1 MSSHRLTDRPPR
13 CGKPHIHLFPAD
25 CCCFSELQFCLTL
38 NCPGDFIHNHSAP
51 CSQDVTNLVLLML
64 MEPLWSLVLCI
75 FLIPKTLDDNRSTGE
90 DVLEAAD
97 DFVRTFQ
104 TKSRKIFRDYFLC
117 SINIWTPEICS
128 FYGVQKFFFQLLS
141 SINNLSF
148 FKHTLNHIK
157 YIKSNTWH
165 HSLDLLLKQSTVWRR
180 LHEPFQMS
188 NSCWDLNVTSQT
200 VTLKHLI
207 NVAVA
212 PLNPLSLILAGLSGM
227 NRLRKSSSS
236 LPLSPS
242 LALVSSKA
250 CCTCCG
256 WVMSTWRRVRRCE
269 QVLCSSLAPSPF
281 RSNTVANTS
290 KPRESRCLAVA
301 FPKPESQPAG
311 TKRAFFSS
319 SCLFTV
325 NIKLQSQRKRKRGAL
340 VFASEEKKKQTLV
353 LVYVTL
359 TPKSCFI

>member
-1 MSSHRLTDRPPR
+1 MHRCLLWTSTLCRISRPFKGTVQHLHLINLSPFEPWSCEVHQKLSRWLNFITPACHLMSSHRLTDRPPR

-165 HSLDLLLKQSTVWRR
+165 HS
-180 LHEPFQMS
+180 
-188 NSCWDLNVTSQT
+188 
-200 VTLKHLI
+200 
-207 NVAVA
+207 
-212 PLNPLSLILAGLSGM
+212 
-227 NRLRKSSSS
+227 
-236 LPLSPS
+236 
-242 LALVSSKA
+242 
-250 CCTCCG
+250 
-256 WVMSTWRRVRRCE
+256 
-269 QVLCSSLAPSPF
+269 
-281 RSNTVANTS
+281 
-290 KPRESRCLAVA
+290 
-301 FPKPESQPAG
+301 
-311 TKRAFFSS
+311 
-319 SCLFTV
+319 
-325 NIKLQSQRKRKRGAL
+325 
-340 VFASEEKKKQTLV
+340 
-353 LVYVTL
+353 
-359 TPKSCFI
+359 CFLWIYF